1 MKCSIPPT
9 GYRAFGV
16 SVGASGFE
24 PPTSWS
30 RTRRANRAALRPE
43 AGPRNLE
50 ADQPERKPGRALA
63 ARTAGPYFHSTSSM
77 TPDAVVRSRRYRP
90 IAVCAIGALA
100 VLQGGWA
107 CRQAAPAMPSP
118 PQVTVLT
125 IAPETVSARF
135 EFVGQ
140 AAASRRVEVRAQVAG
155 VIVARPYAEGTDVPK
170 GALLFQIDSTTYDAA
185 YRSARA
191 QLADAAARLAN
202 AERNWTRLKALL
214 GSRAVAQKDVDDAE
228 TASDQARAAVQ
239 AAQAAVDRAKKD
251 HDDTFIRAEIAG
263 RAGRALLD
271 LGARVTGP
279 SDLLTTVEQIDP
291 VYVNFSPSDQEVLR
305 WRQDIATRRLLVPA
319 RVFAVQVTLS
329 DGSLFPGTGQLNFV
343 DLALQ
348 PATGTLSLRAEFRN
362 PRHVLLPGQF
372 VRLHF
377 VGLKRPDAILVPQRA
392 VQRGLAGAFVYV
404 LGDSNRVTVRDVVAT
419 SWERRGWLIDQ
430 GLRAG
435 DRVVVDGIQKV
446 APGQLATPVAYRPAV
461 DSSAGGVADSAVIAA
476 PSAPPKIKVGP

>member
-1 MKCSIPPT
+1 M
-9 GYRAFGV
+9 
-16 SVGASGFE
+16 
-24 PPTSWS
+24 
-30 RTRRANRAALRPE
+30 L
-43 AGPRNLE
+43 
-50 ADQPERKPGRALA
+50 
-63 ARTAGPYFHSTSSM
+63 
-77 TPDAVVRSRRYRP
+77 PDAVVRTRRSRRT
-90 IAVCAIGALA
+90 AVCAVGAAAL
-100 VLQGGWA
+100 LQGGWA
-107 CRQAAPAMPSP
+107 CRRAATAAPP
-118 PQVTVLT
+118 PPEVSVLT
-125 IAPETVSARF
+125 VAPETVSARF

-140 AAASRRVEVRAQVAG
+140 AAASRRIEVRAQVAG

-202 AERNWTRLKALL
+202 ADRNSARLKALL

-251 HDDTFIRAEIAG
+251 YDDTFVRAEIAG
-263 RAGRALLD
+263 RAGRAMLD

-305 WRQDIATRRLLVPA
+305 WRRDIATRRLLVPA
-319 RVFAVQVTLS
+319 RVLAVQVTLA
-329 DGSLFPGTGQLNFV
+329 DGSIFPGTGQLNFI

-348 PATGTLSLRAEFRN
+348 PLTGTLSLRAEFRN
-362 PRHVLLPGQF
+362 PQHVLLPGQF
-372 VRLHF
+372 VRLRF
-377 VGLKRPDAILVPQRA
+377 VGLKRPNAILVPQRA
-392 VQRGLAGAFVYV
+392 VQQGLDGAFVYV
-404 LGDSNRVTVRDVVAT
+404 VEDSNKVAARHVVAT
-419 SWERRGWLIDQ
+419 SWDQGSWLIEQ

-435 DRVVVDGIQKV
+435 DRVVVGGVQKV
-446 APGQLATPVAYRPAV
+446 APGQRATPVAYRPAV
-461 DSSAGGVADSAVIAA
+461 DSSAAGVRDSALIAA

>member
-1 MKCSIPPT
+1 MLT
-9 GYRAFGV
+9 DAAV
-16 SVGASGFE
+16 
-24 PPTSWS
+24 
-30 RTRRANRAALRPE
+30 RTRR
-43 AGPRNLE
+43 
-50 ADQPERKPGRALA
+50 
-63 ARTAGPYFHSTSSM
+63 
-77 TPDAVVRSRRYRP
+77 SRRT
-90 IAVCAIGALA
+90 AVCAVGAAAL
-100 VLQGGWA
+100 LQGGWA
-107 CRQAAPAMPSP
+107 CRRAATAAPP
-118 PQVTVLT
+118 PPEVTVLT
-125 IAPETVSARF
+125 VAPETVSARF

-202 AERNWTRLKALL
+202 ADRNSARLKALL

-251 HDDTFIRAEIAG
+251 YDDTFVRAEIAG

-279 SDLLTTVEQIDP
+279 SDLLTTVEQVDP

-305 WRQDIATRRLLVPA
+305 WRRDIATRRLLVPA
-319 RVFAVQVTLS
+319 RVLTVQVTLA
-329 DGSLFPGTGQLNFV
+329 DGSVFPGTGQLNFI

-348 PATGTLSLRAEFRN
+348 PLTGTLSLRAEFRN
-362 PRHVLLPGQF
+362 PQHVLLPGQF
-372 VRLHF
+372 VRLRF
-377 VGLKRPDAILVPQRA
+377 VGLKRPNAILVPQRA
-392 VQRGLAGAFVYV
+392 VQQGLDGAFVYV
-404 LGDSNRVTVRDVVAT
+404 VEDSNKVAARHVVAT
-419 SWERRGWLIDQ
+419 SWDQGSWLIEQ

-435 DRVVVDGIQKV
+435 DRVVVGGVQKV
-446 APGQLATPVAYRPAV
+446 APGQRATPLAYRPAV
-461 DSSAGGVADSAVIAA
+461 DSSAAGVRDSALIAA